1 MRLLETFLEK
11 ILEIVGQCGS
21 EIMLFLQMGGISA
34 LPTFRMSQRSLTI
47 RLSNLAVNQI
57 VHDSVHN
64 QSEDFDLPVTTWE
77 HA

>member
-64 QSEDFDLPVTTWE
+64 RSEDFDLPVTTCE